1 MNTSHVNIGDF
12 VMDTISLAGTL
23 PAKLK
28 AVRDAGFSQIMLAAR
43 DVVGH
48 SDGIDA
54 AVQDVR
60 ASGLRVTGFQVLR
73 DFEGLS
79 GHLHDY
85 KIDIAKSMLEMA
97 HALGATVL
105 LVCSSTSTHATS
117 DPDALA
123 RDLRKLAML
132 APLGIKV
139 AQVCR
144 GPYDQRVHRL
154 GIVCRADAPNL
165 GIGID
170 SFHAFATKSSLDDL
184 DILSPDKI
192 FLVQLAD
199 FMWQET
205 RTDEERIA
213 TARHFRVFPGEGVHS
228 EALAELVRRLD
239 QLGYRGDYSF
249 EVFNDDYSQ
258 LPLPMVAARA
268 RRSAIWLS
276 EDVRAVGAAA
286 HSPAAPARRDRNVLP
301 TTAMHTPTGS
311 NPSAAA
317 VVPGYAHAFAF
328 RGDHIPSLCR
338 SPGVVRGPDTRPA
351 DGSRR
356 DRRADYLGM
365 LGLAPCVAINLAD
378 DALEPAGMRC
388 VGLRT
393 VLQDPRTRCWRLP
406 HARFVVDWDRTHRF
420 CGRCGTPHSATG
432 RMSARRNVRHAGWS
446 PIRVFRRR

>member
-1 MNTSHVNIGDF
+1 MTTSHVNIDDF
-12 VMDTISLAGTL
+12 GMDTISLAGTL

-105 LVCSSTSTHATS
+105 LVCSSTSAHATA
-117 DPDALA
+117 DPDVLA

-132 APLGIKV
+132 ALPLGIKV
-139 AQVCR
+139 AYEGLSWGR
-144 GPYDQRVHRL
+144 TINEFTAAWD
-154 GIVCRADAPNL
+154 IVCRADTPNL

-184 DILSPDKI
+184 DMLSPDKI

-239 QLGYRGDYSF
+239 GLGYRGDYSF

-258 LPLPMVAARA
+258 LPLPTVAARA

-276 EDVRAVGAAA
+276 EDVL
-286 HSPAAPARRDRNVLP
+286 RRSVPLP
-301 TTAMHTPTGS
+301 
-311 NPSAAA
+311 NQIRLRQR
-317 VVPGYAHAFAF
+317 VP
-328 RGDHIPSLCR
+328 
-338 SPGVVRGPDTRPA
+338 
-351 DGSRR
+351 
-356 DRRADYLGM
+356 
-365 LGLAPCVAINLAD
+365 
-378 DALEPAGMRC
+378 
-388 VGLRT
+388 
-393 VLQDPRTRCWRLP
+393 
-406 HARFVVDWDRTHRF
+406 
-420 CGRCGTPHSATG
+420 
-432 RMSARRNVRHAGWS
+432 
-446 PIRVFRRR
+446 